1 MPNEEQENKK
11 AEIKLH
17 LASLLDA
24 VLDRM
29 MEEIG
34 DVRYAIIKNLKDMV
48 LKEDFKD
55 DVFEIVHKYTDN
67 GETDEGTQKLE
78 ELNECMEALLNKV
91 QELKGE

>member
-17 LASLLDA
+17 LASLLD
-24 VLDRM
+24 
-29 MEEIG
+29 